1 MTFNPETIPLLC
13 QPHRRLSRLTTRV
26 SAAGHMVGC
35 RSHLSTGSDA
45 PTRAPDLPGW
55 ALAATSSPLVSS
67 TCGASWGSARPCDP
81 APWGRAR
88 GARTSVSPSRPC
100 SEPRDPDDTVRNTAA
115 PRAPLQVLPAN
126 VLPEMSPCAVCA
138 RCQAR
143 RRRTHLRACRP
154 GLAAGSMRAAAAAA
168 PVPATA
174 SVPAGAQGRPGRARA
189 ARLHMR
195 IVHGAAVLARGVVAE
210 DAAGQAAVAGAAE
223 HGAAAG
229 GRVQVELAVVHV
241 ARRALR
247 GAPPVWVPRPPARP
261 RPAQGTMR
269 PSAAV
274 RPQQRGT
281 RAGGRHCPA
290 NARRAQSSAPG
301 CNLAPAARAAPL
313 SARAPPDAGAR
324 WACGD
329 VPACRWRRPCRHGRG

>member
-261 RPAQGTMR
+261 RPALPPCGLPR
-269 PSAAV
+269 PSARSSAAHVQAGAAARQMPAEHRAV
-274 RPQQRGT
+274 RPAAIRHQRPARRLCLPGRRRT
-281 RAGGRHCPA
+281 LARAG
-290 NARRAQSSAPG
+290 RA
-301 CNLAPAARAAPL
+301 
-313 SARAPPDAGAR
+313 
-324 WACGD
+324 GD
-329 VPACRWRRPCRHGRG
+329 VPACRWRRPCRRGRG